1 MLPSVDVHQRRQDNM
16 RRTIKGYRELSNDEI
31 VLINQLK
38 ALAEV
43 VGEKVDEIHN
53 MEDSDKRWAAI
64 ARTDLQTGFMALIR
78 AVAKP
83 ETF

>member
-1 MLPSVDVHQRRQDNM
+1 MKSQIR
-16 RRTIKGYRELSNDEI
+16 GYRELSTEEI
-31 VLINQLK
+31 VFINKLK

-43 VGEKVDEIHN
+43 VGETVDEVHN
-53 MEDSDKRWAAI
+53 REDSDKRWASI

>member
-1 MLPSVDVHQRRQDNM
+1 M
-16 RRTIKGYRELSNDEI
+16 IKGYRDLSEEEI
-31 VLINQLK
+31 TLINQLK
-38 ALAEV
+38 TLAEV
-43 VGEKVDEIHN
+43 VGEKVEEIN
-53 MEDSDKRWAAI
+53 NRAESDKRWAAI

>member
-1 MLPSVDVHQRRQDNM
+1 MKSAN
-16 RRTIKGYRELSNDEI
+16 IKGYRDLSVEE
-31 VLINQLK
+31 VAYINQLK
-38 ALAEV
+38 VLAEL
-43 VGEKVDEIHN
+43 VGEKVDEVYN
-53 MEDSDKRWAAI
+53 REDSDKRWASI

>member
-1 MLPSVDVHQRRQDNM
+1 MDVHQAGRQGKLKSS
-16 RRTIKGYRELSNDEI
+16 IKGYRELSNDEI

-38 ALAEV
+38 SLAEV

-53 MEDSDKRWAAI
+53 MADSDKRWAAI

>member
-1 MLPSVDVHQRRQDNM
+1 MKSAN
-16 RRTIKGYRELSNDEI
+16 IKGYRDLSE
-31 VLINQLK
+31 
-38 ALAEV
+38 AEV
-43 VGEKVDEIHN
+43 SLMNELKELAIVVGNVVDEVYARD
-53 MEDSDKRWAAI
+53 ESDKRWASI